1 MHGRAADKM
10 VEGMSESLVYVV
22 VLAWNHKQDT
32 IECLESFRSTDYQN
46 FHLIVVDNGST
57 DGTPELIQRVFP
69 DVEVLRS
76 PTNLGIAGGYNLG
89 LEKALERNAEYVLVT
104 NNDISVDKSLIRNLA
119 TALDNSR
126 HAGMGMPKIFNYY
139 GDQTRLWC
147 TGARWRRF
155 PPGVK
160 MMGVNARDSSRF
172 ASRMWLEYAPSCSL
186 MIRCEVLQRIGL
198 FDTGYYFYNDDWDFS
213 ARLRQAGYGILFVP
227 EARLW
232 HKVSVSTQRSDK
244 PAKWWYAMGRS
255 TVRFYLRHSSPLVLA
270 QYSVWFLIRET
281 VKLRFARIIPF
292 LRGIRHELRL
302 YRSDP
307 EAMKARGLEP
317 R

>member
-1 MHGRAADKM
+1 M
-10 VEGMSESLVYVV
+10 VRGMSEPHVCVV

-32 IECLESFRSTDYQN
+32 IECLESLRSTDYQD

-57 DGTPELIQRVFP
+57 DGTSELIQRVFP
-69 DVEVLRS
+69 DMEVLHS

-89 LEKALERNAEYVLVT
+89 LEKALERDAKYVMVA
-104 NNDISVDKSLIRNLA
+104 NNDILVDPSLIRELV
-119 TALDNSR
+119 TALEGTQ

-160 MMGVNARDSSRF
+160 MMGVNARDSRRF
-172 ASRMWLEYAPSCSL
+172 ARRMWLEYAPSCCL
-186 MIRCEVLQRIGL
+186 MIRCEVLRRIGF
-198 FDTGYYFYNDDWDFS
+198 FDTGYHFYYDDWDFS
-213 ARLRQAGYGILFVP
+213 ARLRQAGYKILFVP
-227 EARLW
+227 EAKLW

-244 PAKWWYAMGRS
+244 PAKWWYTMGRS
-255 TVRFYLRHSSPLVLA
+255 TVRFYIRHASPSILI
-270 QYSVWFLIRET
+270 QYSIWFLIRESL
-281 VKLRFARIIPF
+281 KFKFARIKPF
-292 LRGIRHELRL
+292 LLGARHELRL
-302 YRSDP
+302 LHSDP
-307 EAMKARGLEP
+307 KAIQVTGPEP